1 MAIHYCTYCM
11 NPVEPGKPCPVCGLT
26 EGTYTPLPHHLPPGT
41 ILLGRYLVG
50 RVLGEGGFGITYI
63 GYDLRLEL
71 RVAIKEFFPTDQVTR
86 LAQASNRVTQFTGKM
101 AEGFQQGKARFLH
114 EARTMAK
121 MDKRPEIVSVRDYFE
136 ENDTAYIVME
146 YVDGT
151 NFKTWVNQRGGGI
164 PPEELFPI
172 LEPLFGALSAMHAQG
187 LIHRDISPENLMLEQ
202 GTVRLL
208 DFGCAREASSG
219 TTTMTIALKHGYAP
233 IEQYQ
238 YRGQGPWTDVYSL
251 AATIYFCLTG
261 KTPPQAIDRM
271 CEDELIPPRQLGVN
285 IGEDQEQALLF
296 GMGIRPRRRYQ
307 SIDELY
313 AALYRQAPA
322 PVEPSEDVP
331 PKPVKKRRWQR
342 NWMLPAMAG
351 LITAIVLTVILWPR
365 AQQNPLPA
373 PMEDTGSTSPSQ
385 MEDSGSSLP
394 SRLEDETGALSSQP
408 EDDTTQPTA
417 IPTVEAPQNGW
428 TVEGLEALAVRADLF
443 QNAVEV
449 TDAADFYAALEND
462 AVPAVVIGRDLELT
476 EWVAQRKPVRIP
488 SGVTVKISTGLDF
501 DWELSSSLLLVE
513 GTLEGRLLG
522 HFDGVLYNTGTILSD
537 DFFFDGKSVFYNG
550 GTMKNG
556 FYFLMRDDTRVFNQG
571 ELVFFEGVET
581 IGVDL
586 LGAVFSNSGT
596 ITLNRWCSMGNGLW
610 VTNEGELQVEER
622 GHICNWAEIL
632 NTGTISLSYGQQLEN
647 LGLLRQYGT
656 VQAADGEVLVENR
669 GLVVRDADAQITTTP
684 ATLLK
689 IYQQNLNP
697 DELPVAADGEA
708 LLAYQAAETAC
719 RVDGAITL
727 DGDLTLTSDLY
738 LSQDASLAVT
748 GTLTM
753 ERNTVLSNQGRITA
767 KRLQSSNHSYLECV
781 GELTVEDLALSYGAA
796 YYQQGGLTV
805 KSSLTLTSGA
815 IFAGFACD
823 INLDGAKIRVER
835 ATLLLGET
843 VSLENATVQVEQDG
857 FLYLTTPIH
866 ARELDYQ
873 IASGG
878 VLRLFTCD
886 ETWGY
891 GVNFENDGKLIFDGY
906 GALPEA
912 FGGTLI
918 NRGTTV
924 LNCTILELLGSIDNQ
939 GTIELQNE
947 GALRFAVTGSFTG
960 NETLTEVTYDDSG
973 RESGRQEILLDVYRQ
988 REE

>member
-101 AEGFQQGKARFLH
+101 AEGFQQGKARFLY

-121 MDKRPEIVSVRDYFE
+121 MDKRPEIVSVRDFFE
-136 ENDTAYIVME
+136 ENETAYIVME
-146 YVDGT
+146 YVGGT
-151 NFKTWVNQRGGGI
+151 NLKTWVTQRGGGI

-172 LEPLFGALSAMHAQG
+172 LEPLFGALSAMHNLG
-187 LIHRDISPENLMLEQ
+187 LIHRDISPDNLMLEQ

-208 DFGCAREASSG
+208 DFGCAREASCG

-307 SIDELY
+307 SIDEFY

-322 PVEPSEDVP
+322 PVEPPAETP
-331 PKPVKKRRWQR
+331 PKPARKRQWHK
-342 NWMLPAMAG
+342 NWMIPAVAG
-351 LITAIVLTVILWPR
+351 LLTAIALTVILWPSP
-365 AQQNPLPA
+365 QETDQSQTQEEQSTPL
-373 PMEDTGSTSPSQ
+373 SPSAD
-385 MEDSGSSLP
+385 EP
-394 SRLEDETGALSSQP
+394 STPSQSV
-408 EDDTTQPTA
+408 DTA
-417 IPTVEAPQNGW
+417 ISAIEPPEGGW
-428 TVEGLEALAVRADLF
+428 TVESLEALAVRADLF

-449 TDAADFYAALEND
+449 TDAVDFYAALEND
-462 AVPAVVIGRDLELT
+462 AVPAVVIGEDLTFT
-476 EWVAQRKPVRIP
+476 EWIVQKKPVRIP
-488 SGVTVKISTGLDF
+488 SGVSVKAATGEDF
-501 DWELSSSLLLVE
+501 DWVIEDALLLVE
-513 GTLEGRLLG
+513 GTLEGRILS

-622 GHICNWAEIL
+622 GHIHNWAEIL